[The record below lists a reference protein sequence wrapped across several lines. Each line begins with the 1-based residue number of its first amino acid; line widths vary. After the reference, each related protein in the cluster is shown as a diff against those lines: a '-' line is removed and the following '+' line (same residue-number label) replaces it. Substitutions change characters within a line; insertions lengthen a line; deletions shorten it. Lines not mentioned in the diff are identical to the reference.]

1 MTSHVV
7 VVGSGA
13 AGLAAALAARAEGAE
28 VTLLEATSTFGGTT
42 ALSGGVAWLPAN
54 RHERELGIED
64 SPEEARRY
72 LANFTFGDVNDA
84 LLDVYVRDAGGIAD
98 LLEDTT
104 PLRWQA
110 FSLPD
115 YHGDLPGGRRG
126 GRGLEVEPFTPRADI
141 APRVRPPV
149 SWRVPATQAE
159 LRSGRATSELIEQRR
174 REGTL
179 SMGGAIVAPLLTAL
193 VDVGATVR
201 TDARARELVVES
213 GRVVGVRG
221 DGVDERGAVI
231 LASGGFERDPAL
243 ARAFLRAP
251 TTGLAGAPGSRG
263 DGLRMAMAVGA
274 DLGNM
279 SEAWWS
285 PTYRVPGDHIDGERL
300 DRMILW
306 ERSWPGSL
314 IVDQRGHRFVNE
326 AANYNDVGRTLHDFD
341 AATFSFPRAPSW
353 MVFDGAF
360 RGRYTV
366 GPLVPGAP
374 DPEWLEVGEDLAALA
389 GSIGIE
395 PAALADTVE
404 RFNGFFA
411 TGVDP
416 DFGRGSYAFDQ
427 FAGDDSAPHPT
438 LGQLTK
444 PPFYALRIE
453 PGILGTKGGPRTDAD
468 GRVLRAADL
477 EALPGLFAAGNA
489 AASPMGLAYPGAGGT
504 IGPALVFGTRAGR
517 AAAHL

>member
-1 MTSHVV
+1 MRGDDGALGGRGVV
-7 VVGSGA
+7 ARQPPRAGA
-13 AGLAAALAARAEGAE
+13 
-28 VTLLEATSTFGGTT
+28 
-42 ALSGGVAWLPAN
+42 
-54 RHERELGIED
+54 RHRGQ
-64 SPEEARRY
+64 PEEARRY

-174 REGTL
+174 HEGTL

-193 VDVGATVR
+193 VDAGATVR
-201 TDARARELVVES
+201 TGARARELVVES

-326 AANYNDVGRTLHDFD
+326 AANYNDVGRALHEFD
-341 AATFSFPRAPSW
+341 PAGFRFPRVPAW
-353 MVFDGAF
+353 MVFDGTY
-360 RGRYTV
+360 RRSYDKIGRSAAARPTPT
-366 GPLVPGAP
+366 GWTGATTWPRSPGGSAWP
-374 DPEWLEVGEDLAALA
+374 ADALAA
-389 GSIGIE
+389 
-395 PAALADTVE
+395 TVA
-404 RFNGFFA
+404 RFNGLA
-411 TGVDP
+411 RAGHDD
-416 DFGRGSYAFDQ
+416 DFGRGDRLYDRFM
-427 FAGDDSAPHPT
+427 GDARAEHPV
-438 LGQLTK
+438 LGALDE
-444 PPFYALRIE
+444 PPFYALRIL
-453 PGILGTKGGPRTDAD
+453 PGCLGTKGGPRTDD
-468 GRVLRAADL
+468 RGRVLHAGSGA
-477 EALPGLFAAGNA
+477 ALPGSTRRATSRPARS
-489 AASPMGLAYPGAGGT
+489 ASR
-504 IGPALVFGTRAGR
+504 TRAPAGR
-517 AAAHL
+517 SAPASCSGTAPAARQPTSDGGQRNDLIPASAATRSS